1 MSVYPFEINYSYTKL
16 PSGLIKIDSPTD
28 DNCYK
33 LKYTALGPEFELVS
47 EILSN
52 SSYINHITGE
62 PFIVTSV
69 LYREIIE
76 RAIVYL
82 HFEDNDDI
90 ESCEIKDI
98 DIGTLNYNLVKMIS
112 KNWIKSVL

>member
-76 RAIVYL
+76 RASLNGKEITFDEFYNIMTA
-82 HFEDNDDI
+82 HIND
-90 ESCEIKDI
+90 
-98 DIGTLNYNLVKMIS
+98 S
-112 KNWIKSVL
+112 KK

>member
-1 MSVYPFEINYSYTKL
+1 MNMYPFEINYSYIKL
-16 PSGLIKIDSPTD
+16 PSGLVKIDNPQD
-28 DNCYK
+28 GNCYT

-76 RAIVYL
+76 KAIIYL
-82 HFEDNDDI
+82 NFDDNDDL
-90 ESCEIKDI
+90 ESCDIKDI
-98 DIGTLNYNLVKMIS
+98 DINTLNYNLVKMIS